1 MKNQKIKILI
11 AGDSF
16 ASDWTPK
23 SIDFK
28 GWVNLLADRYD
39 VTNVAESGVSEY
51 KILKQLERNN
61 LDLFDYIIVCHTSPY
76 RLHTISHPIKYKSVL
91 HTNSDMLYADIEY
104 HYSKWYNVFNKSL
117 KTAYNW
123 FVYHYDK
130 TFYEDIYK
138 LMYEKI
144 ENILVN
150 HNSIEIDNFNK
161 NTNKLNYMFYCTP
174 NSGVNHFDE
183 VTNKRIYQEIK
194 NTIDARSK

>member
-23 SIDFK
+23 SIPFK
-28 GWVNLLADRYD
+28 GWVNLLADSFD

-51 KILKQLERNN
+51 KILKQLQKNN
-61 LDLFDYIIVCHTSPY
+61 LDLFDYIIVSHTSPY
-76 RLHTISHPIKYKSVL
+76 RLHTKDHPIKYKSIL

-117 KTAYNW
+117 RTAYNW

-130 TFYEDIYK
+130 TFYEDMYNLI
-138 LMYEKI
+138 YEKI
-144 ENILVN
+144 ENILAKY
-150 HNSIEIDNFNK
+150 NSIEIDNFNK
-161 NTNKLNYMFYCTP
+161 DTNKLNYMFYCTP
-174 NSGVNHFDE
+174 NNGVNHFDQE
-183 VTNKRIYQEIK
+183 TNQRIYQEIK
-194 NTIDARSK
+194 NTIDSRSK